1 MKIKGYGHEM
11 VLIPESDEELTD
23 INDFFIALHRMKSAS
38 GKSADGEV
46 QIIKTERAFYPEYS
60 INVK

>member
-1 MKIKGYGHEM
+1 MKIKGYEDEV
-11 VLIPESDEELTD
+11 VLIPESDEELTS
-23 INDFFIALHRMKSAS
+23 INDFFITLQKMKSAS

-46 QIIKTERAFYPEYS
+46 LIIKTERASYPEYS

>member
-1 MKIKGYGHEM
+1 M